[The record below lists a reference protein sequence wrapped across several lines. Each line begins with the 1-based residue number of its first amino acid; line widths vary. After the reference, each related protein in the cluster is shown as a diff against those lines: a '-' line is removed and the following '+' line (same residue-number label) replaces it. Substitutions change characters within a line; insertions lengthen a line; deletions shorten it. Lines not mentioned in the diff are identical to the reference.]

1 VRGCGGC
8 LHQRCPLPFRRHHSA
23 VTFYPSSCP
32 SSCLPADELRS
43 YLKQLREALVPKLV
57 DRLYSGEGGAV
68 NKFWMAF
75 AKRKFLN
82 KEFP

>member
-1 VRGCGGC
+1 M
-8 LHQRCPLPFRRHHSA
+8 
-23 VTFYPSSCP
+23 
-32 SSCLPADELRS
+32 
-43 YLKQLREALVPKLV
+43 PKLV
-57 DRLYSGEGGAV
+57 DRLYSGEGGAP